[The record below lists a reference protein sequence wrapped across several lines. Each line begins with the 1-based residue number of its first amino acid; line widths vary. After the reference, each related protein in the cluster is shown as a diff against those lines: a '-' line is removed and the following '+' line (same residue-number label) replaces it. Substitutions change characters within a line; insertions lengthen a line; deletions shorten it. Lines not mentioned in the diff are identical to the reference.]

1 MKDTEVAGRDWHC
14 ATLCNEVSGVWCV
27 MVVCV
32 LSDSEKLTQR
42 VKDELGITKYKPVQY
57 DKLQAM
63 VEEKKLYSEKIEHK
77 VRTD

>member
-1 MKDTEVAGRDWHC
+1 
-14 ATLCNEVSGVWCV
+14 
-27 MVVCV
+27 MVIYV

-63 VEEKKLYSEKIEHK
+63 VEAKKMYSEKIEQK
-77 VRTD
+77 VRTDNSKILLFFWMLMRTILENMELYLSL

>member
-1 MKDTEVAGRDWHC
+1 
-14 ATLCNEVSGVWCV
+14 
-27 MVVCV
+27 MVVYV

-63 VEEKKLYSEKIEHK
+63 VEAKKMYSEKIEQK
-77 VRTD
+77 VRRDNIVILLFFWMPMCTILENMELCLSL